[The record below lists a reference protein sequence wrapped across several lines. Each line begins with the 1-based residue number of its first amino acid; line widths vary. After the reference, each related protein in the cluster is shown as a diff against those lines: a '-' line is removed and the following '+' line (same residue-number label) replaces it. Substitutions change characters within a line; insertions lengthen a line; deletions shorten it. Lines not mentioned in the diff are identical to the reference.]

1 MSKRVIVNVF
11 LLKIEGFPGS
21 SASKESACNA
31 GDSALI
37 PRSGRSPVRR
47 AGLPTPVLLPEE
59 SSWTQEPDGLQSM
72 GSHRVGHH

>member
-1 MSKRVIVNVF
+1 MNKRVIVNVF

-21 SASKESACNA
+21 SASKDSACNA
-31 GDSALI
+31 GDLALI
-37 PRSGRSPVRR
+37 PRLGRSPERR
-47 AGLPTPVLLPEE
+47 AGLPTPELLPEE